1 MASGFLL
8 GVARVSRRGQAG
20 RHRLRLNLNVNFRRP
35 TLNTAFPTPTHRSS
49 PVSATLRPRRSL
61 IGTVLSLCAVPLLGM
76 GMSASLSTAQ
86 AQTSAWP
93 TKPIRLVV
101 VFPPGGSADQV
112 ARILAVPLG
121 QQLGQPIIVENKAGA
136 SGSIGTAAVLAAPAD
151 GYTFAVVFDTH
162 GVNPSLIPGMP
173 FDTKKD
179 VSPIVL
185 VGTSP
190 MVLATFAGSEYK
202 SFADVV
208 AAAKAKK
215 NVSYGTI
222 GSGSLGHL
230 AMTLLG
236 KGGGMDWL
244 HVPYK
249 GGGPLMSDAV
259 AGHVPLS
266 IGSVFV
272 SKPHIDSKRLR
283 PLVVTSPKRSPDLP
297 DVPTV
302 AESGFPGFE
311 APAWW
316 AVVASAKTPPELIK
330 RMNEELNR
338 ALKNPEIAKKLD
350 AQGIDVVGGSP
361 EVARAFIDK
370 QIDIWA
376 KVVKENNI
384 KPE

>member
-1 MASGFLL
+1 MKILRQTRRAVCAGLVML
-8 GVARVSRRGQAG
+8 G
-20 RHRLRLNLNVNFRRP
+20 L
-35 TLNTAFPTPTHRSS
+35 
-49 PVSATLRPRRSL
+49 VSA
-61 IGTVLSLCAVPLLGM
+61 VY
-76 GMSASLSTAQ
+76 AQ
-86 AQTSAWP
+86 SWP
-93 TKPIRLVV
+93 SKPIRLIA
-101 VFPPGGSADQV
+101 VFPPGGSVDQV

-121 QQLGQPIIVENKAGA
+121 QQLGQNIIVENKGGA
-136 SGSIGTAAVLAAPAD
+136 SGSIGTAAVAAAAPD
-151 GYTFAVVFDTH
+151 GYTFGVVFDTH
-162 GVNPSLIPGMP
+162 GVNPSLIPNMP
-173 FDTKKD
+173 FDSKKD
-179 VSPIVL
+179 IYPVVL
-185 VGTSP
+185 IGTSA
-190 MVLATFAGSEYK
+190 MVLATHVGSEYK
-202 SFADVV
+202 TFADVV

-230 AMTLLG
+230 AMSLLG
-236 KGGGMDWL
+236 KNGGLEWL

-272 SKPHIDSKRLR
+272 TKPHIDSKRMR

-316 AVVASAKTPPELIK
+316 AVIAPAKTPPEILK
-330 RMNEELNR
+330 RLNEELNK
-338 ALKNPEIAKKLD
+338 ALKTPDIAKKLD
-350 AQGIDVVGGSP
+350 AQGIDVVGGTP
-361 EVARAFIDK
+361 ETAKLFIEK
-370 QIDIWA
+370 QMDIWA

-384 KPE
+384 KAE